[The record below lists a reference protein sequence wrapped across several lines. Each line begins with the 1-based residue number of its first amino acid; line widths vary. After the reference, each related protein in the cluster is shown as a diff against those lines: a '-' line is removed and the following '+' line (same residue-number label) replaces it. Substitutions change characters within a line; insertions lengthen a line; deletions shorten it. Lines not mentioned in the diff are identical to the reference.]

1 MKVTSCLR
9 STLIAL
15 GLVAFAAGSPT
26 PLFAQANA
34 MPAATAPDNPFTL
47 LSPGTLTLTIF
58 GGGDIS
64 ADYGSSDQGIQI
76 QQSITRHINFVARVT
91 GYQLYINDHF
101 DNPLNPGTGHHS
113 RLNFGRLQAGL
124 DFHLSD
130 STYISI
136 LGGRDVAD
144 SSSESVEGDFSTWLL
159 RSWRH
164 PVNLATSSIFTTENQ
179 VVSNEVDLRAILYSS
194 DSYTVLAGGGGAIYA
209 GGFVHGVAGQGGPIV
224 GVFFPKWRAG
234 FDLQTGYGSAKEYGE
249 LAIYKQ
255 FKWTE

>member
-1 MKVTSCLR
+1 MKATSWLR
-9 STLIAL
+9 STVVAL
-15 GLVAFAAGSPT
+15 SLASLAVGSPIPVLAQSTAT
-26 PLFAQANA
+26 P
-34 MPAATAPDNPFTL
+34 ATTATPDPFTL
-47 LSPGTLTLTIF
+47 LSPGTLSLTIF

-64 ADYGSSDQGIQI
+64 ADYGTSDQGIQI
-76 QQSITRHINFVARVT
+76 QQSITHDINFVARVT

-101 DNPLNPGTGHHS
+101 DNPLDPGTGHHS
-113 RLNFGRLQAGL
+113 RYNFGRLQAGL

-136 LGGRDVAD
+136 LGGRDVGD
-144 SSSESVEGDFSTWLL
+144 SSAASVEGDFSTWLL

-179 VVSNEVDLRAILYSS
+179 VVSNEVDLRSILYSS
-194 DSYTVLAGGGGAIYA
+194 DSYTVLLGGGGAIYA
-209 GGFVHGVAGQGGPIV
+209 GGFVHGVAGQGGPIF

-234 FDLQTGYGSAKEYGE
+234 FDLQSGYGSAKEYGE
-249 LAIYKQ
+249 ITLYKQ